1 MHSECMVIL
10 TPAVP
15 VADAPVGGPRGL
27 AEVLRREIQW
37 ACPAV
42 TASVAIG
49 GPCVDLDD
57 FWRRHAEARRALGPV

>member
-49 GPCVDLDD
+49 GRAWTWTTSGAAMP
-57 FWRRHAEARRALGPV
+57 RRAGR